1 MISTYQQLLE
11 EATLSF
17 KQLSQK
23 SHVIGSLRLVVALAI
38 LASIYFAFREKSWLI
53 AAIILLLLILF
64 FYLVVIHKKTNLFRK
79 IAQQKIAINENEI
92 AFLEKNQFFS
102 VNGEEF
108 QDDTHPYSYDLDIFG
123 SHSLYQYI
131 NRTHTFLGRKSLA
144 AHFLSPKADEIPHL
158 QAVT

>member
-23 SHVIGSLRLVVALAI
+23 SHVIGTLRLVVALTI
-38 LASIYFAFREKSWLI
+38 LVSIYFAFREKSWLI

-92 AFLEKNQFFS
+92 AFLRKN
-102 VNGEEF
+102 
-108 QDDTHPYSYDLDIFG
+108 
-123 SHSLYQYI
+123 
-131 NRTHTFLGRKSLA
+131 
-144 AHFLSPKADEIPHL
+144 
-158 QAVT
+158 